1 MIHAIGAV
9 VLIVFGFLM
18 SIIVILIAEHWFR
31 DYCPRWLKIPI
42 VTSIFGFLIW
52 GILFLI
58 IVGNENAGKSGELKL
73 ERQMIANL
81 VIRKDMIAITGRIP
95 TLSSEVRIETYKA
108 LAKIGGEEANKVLI
122 TALFNNDISVQKEA
136 EQALH
141 EMPSHFWRNL
151 LKEVALS
158 RIDNSPFLKKIYEPI
173 KQEDYLQQKHIEE
186 RERNNYFQ
194 AINAY
199 LSEIISFSLSITESG
214 NAYCEKPNSSIK
226 GKFLILTLNSLIAKG
241 IDKELKRFL
250 YRAYPCGLSKEDMA
264 EFPISLW
271 PTIKED
277 LSTIVAVYPL
287 GEVVGSYHHGL
298 FSPSYVKAVKVDY
311 KIFVIDFK
319 KKEIIGC
326 ETLYGHSSFPE
337 KIGVSETL
345 GEYIQ
350 SAPDIK
356 WWINKQIVNIR

>member
-1 MIHAIGAV
+1 MIHGIGFVIIFILAFF
-9 VLIVFGFLM
+9 VFGVV
-18 SIIVILIAEHWFR
+18 SLIAAHWYFE
-31 DYCPRWLKIPI
+31 YCSRWLKIPI
-42 VTSIFGFLIW
+42 GTVFCGFWI
-52 GILFLI
+52 GCILFCI
-58 IVGNENAGKSGELKL
+58 FVPNENTGKRDELKL

-81 VIRKDMIAITGRIP
+81 VKRKDLVAITRRIQ
-95 TLSSEVRIETYKA
+95 TLSREVRIETYKA
-108 LAKIGGEEANKVLI
+108 LAEIGGEEANKVLI

-158 RIDNSPFLKKIYEPI
+158 RIDNSPFLKNIYEPI

-186 RERNNYFQ
+186 QERNNYFQ

-214 NAYCEKPNSSIK
+214 NANCKKPNSSIK

-241 IDKELKRFL
+241 TDENLKRFL
-250 YRAYPCGLSKEDMA
+250 YRAYPRGLSKEDMA
-264 EFPISLW
+264 KFPISLW

-277 LSTIVAVYPL
+277 ISTIVAIYPL
-287 GEVVGSYHHGL
+287 GKVVGSYHHDL
-298 FSPSYVKAVKVDY
+298 FSPSYVKAVNVDY

-319 KKEIIGC
+319 KKEIVGC

-337 KIGVSETL
+337 KIGVSKTL

-356 WWINKQIVNIR
+356 WWINEQIVNIP